1 MKDKKLEYVE
11 PENYFPKSLRKKYK
25 IGEYAKF
32 GKSEKKKAIKKTKK
46 NITFNL

>member
-25 IGEYAKF
+25 IGEYAKS
-32 GKSEKKKAIKKTKK
+32 GKSEKQKAIKNNEEKH
-46 NITFNL
+46 NV